1 MAKNR
6 YMNECSVC
14 GCPLDPGEGKICE
27 DCLEAERQQRSIIR
41 PSQVTVP
48 RQEHRRKGLV
58 AVYA

>member
-6 YMNECSVC
+6 YMNECCVC

-27 DCLEAERQQRSIIR
+27 DCLEAECQQRSIIR

-48 RQEHRRKGLV
+48 RQDHRHKDLV